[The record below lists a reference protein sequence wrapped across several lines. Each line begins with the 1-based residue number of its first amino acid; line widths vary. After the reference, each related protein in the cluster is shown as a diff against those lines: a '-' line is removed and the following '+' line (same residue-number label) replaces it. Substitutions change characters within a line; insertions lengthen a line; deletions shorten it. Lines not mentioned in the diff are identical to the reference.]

1 MIPSDKWFPRSFVDR
16 AAWFANFTFQF
27 QTIGPNLGFDNTDIG
42 PLNDDNAVIQELVT
56 AYDQAEAFFEAVRA
70 YRKLVTEGDVNGT
83 TPSFPANPNL
93 QIDVPVP
100 QGIFERL
107 DNLVKRIRLA
117 NGYSIEE
124 GELLGIVPSTP
135 SNISP
140 ESAKPTLTV
149 LTEPGNKVLVKF
161 VKKNF
166 NGILLEISVDK
177 GPWEDKGRFNSSP
190 AVVTV
195 PQNANELPR
204 LVAVRARYLVGNDP
218 VGEWSDTVTVQTTP

>member
-1 MIPSDKWFPRSFVDR
+1 MIPSPLWFPTNFTER
-16 AAWFANFTFQF
+16 AAWFANFTSQF
-27 QTIGPNLGFDNTDIG
+27 TAIGPGLGFTNADIA
-42 PLNDDNAVIQELVT
+42 PLTADNAVMQELV
-56 AYDQAEAFFEAVRA
+56 AGIDAAESYIDAVRA

-83 TPSFPANPNL
+83 TPSFPPNPTS
-93 QIDVPVP
+93 QIGTSVP

-117 NGYSIEE
+117 PGYSIEE

-140 ESAKPTLTV
+140 ETAKPTLTV

-166 NGILLEISVDK
+166 NGILLEMSVDK
-177 GPWEDKGRFNSSP
+177 GPQEDKGRFNSSP
-190 AVVTV
+190 AIITV
-195 PQNANELPR
+195 PQNENELPR
-204 LVAVRARYLVGNDP
+204 LVAVRARFLVGNDP

>member
-1 MIPSDKWFPRSFVDR
+1 MSFVDR
-16 AAWFANFTFQF
+16 AAWFANFTAQF
-27 QTIGPNLGFDNTDIG
+27 QVLAAQLGFDNSDIA
-42 PLNDDNAVIQELVT
+42 PVLDDNSVMQGLVVAVD
-56 AYDQAEAFFEAVRA
+56 AAESYIDGVRA
-70 YRKLVTEGDVNGT
+70 YRKLVTEGDVDGT
-83 TPSFPANPNL
+83 TPTFPANPN
-93 QIDVPVP
+93 VAVNPAVP
-100 QGIFERL
+100 QGIYERL

-117 NGYSIEE
+117 PGYSIEE

-140 ESAKPTLTV
+140 ETAKPSLTV

-166 NGILLEISVDK
+166 NGILLEMSIDK

-195 PQNANELPR
+195 EQNANELPR

>member
-1 MIPSDKWFPRSFVDR
+1 MIPSPSYFPTNFIER
-16 AAWFANFTFQF
+16 AAWFANFTAQF
-27 QTIGPNLGFDNTDIG
+27 TVIGPGLGFTNADIL
-42 PLNDDNAVIQELVT
+42 PLAADNATMQELV
-56 AYDQAEAFFEAVRA
+56 AAIDEAESYIDAVRA
-70 YRKLVTEGDVNGT
+70 YRKLVTEGDVNGS
-83 TPSFPANPNL
+83 TPTYPPNPTSS
-93 QIDVPVP
+93 IATPVA

-140 ESAKPTLTV
+140 ETAKPSLTA

-166 NGILLEISVDK
+166 NGILLEMSVDK

-195 PQNANELPR
+195 EQNANELPR